1 MFLPENRK
9 TIVSMF
15 LATTSIENSTTR
27 IDSLEMHLSFLC
39 IVVIYIQRNCT
50 EIFFNT
56 IENKLMN
63 G

>member
-1 MFLPENRK
+1 MFLLEDCK
-9 TIVSMF
+9 TIVCMF

-50 EIFFNT
+50 ENFFNT
-56 IENKLMN
+56 IENK
-63 G
+63 

>member
-1 MFLPENRK
+1 MFLPENCK

-39 IVVIYIQRNCT
+39 IIDIYIQRNCT
-50 EIFFNT
+50 ENFFNT
-56 IENKLMN
+56 IENK
-63 G
+63 

>member
-15 LATTSIENSTTR
+15 SATTSIENSTTR

-50 EIFFNT
+50 EIFLIRLRIN
-56 IENKLMN
+56 E
-63 G
+63 

>member
-1 MFLPENRK
+1 MFLPENCK
-9 TIVSMF
+9 TIVSML

-39 IVVIYIQRNCT
+39 IVVIYIIQRNCT

-56 IENKLMN
+56 IENK
-63 G
+63 

>member
-1 MFLPENRK
+1 MFLTKNCK
-9 TIVSMF
+9 AIVSMF

-50 EIFFNT
+50 ENYFNT
-56 IENKLMN
+56 IENK
-63 G
+63 

>member
-1 MFLPENRK
+1 MFLPENCK

-27 IDSLEMHLSFLC
+27 IDSLEMRLSFLC
-39 IVVIYIQRNCT
+39 IVVIYIQQNCT

-56 IENKLMN
+56 IENK
-63 G
+63 

>member
-1 MFLPENRK
+1 MFLPENCK

-27 IDSLEMHLSFLC
+27 NNFPKMHLSFLC

-50 EIFFNT
+50 EKKINT
-56 IENKLMN
+56 IENK
-63 G
+63 